1 VEVRYSAFVN
11 IEASGS
17 FDQAR
22 ESVLLIHWRTDMFR
36 TEKNANSNQV
46 AKEALNNQPPPA
58 SWQHNAAP
66 GDAHVQ
72 SQAPLQTSTTS
83 RAISESEALARDI
96 KEGILNG
103 FVGNGTAL
111 TGEATFKGMLR
122 VDGRLKGHITS
133 QDGTLIVGT
142 GGQVDADIE
151 VSVAT
156 IHGTVNGDI
165 IATKRI
171 EIGRT
176 SKVIGNIQTPAL
188 VIEQG
193 AIFEGSCRMLQVK
206 EEADKQEKKE
216 MREAD
221 SAMIAAASQ
230 PESLSNTTSTAS

>member
-1 VEVRYSAFVN
+1 
-11 IEASGS
+11 
-17 FDQAR
+17 
-22 ESVLLIHWRTDMFR
+22 MFR
-36 TEKNANSNQV
+36 TERNSTGNQA
-46 AKEALNNQPPPA
+46 AKEAINNQPPPA
-58 SWQHNAAP
+58 AWQHSAPPNEANAP
-66 GDAHVQ
+66 G
-72 SQAPLQTSTTS
+72 QAPLQASATTS

-103 FVGNGTAL
+103 FVGNGTTI

-142 GGQVDADIE
+142 NGQVDADIE

-206 EEADKQEKKE
+206 GEADKQDQKE
-216 MREAD
+216 TRKETREAD
-221 SAMIAAASQ
+221 SALIAATSQ
-230 PESLSNTTSTAS
+230 PAVLSNTTSTAS

>member
-1 VEVRYSAFVN
+1 
-11 IEASGS
+11 
-17 FDQAR
+17 
-22 ESVLLIHWRTDMFR
+22 MFR
-36 TEKNANSNQV
+36 TERNANGNQV

-58 SWQHNAAP
+58 SWQQNAPPA
-66 GDAHVQ
+66 DAHAQ
-72 SQAPLQTSTTS
+72 SQAPLPTSTTS

-96 KEGILNG
+96 KEGLLNG
-103 FVGNGTAL
+103 FVGNGTAI

-142 GGQVDADIE
+142 NGQVDANIE
-151 VSVAT
+151 VAVAT

-206 EEADKQEKKE
+206 EEAEKREKKE
-216 MREAD
+216 TRAGSD
-221 SAMIAAASQ
+221 AMIAATRQ
-230 PESLSNTTSTAS
+230 PDSPSNTTSTAS

>member
-1 VEVRYSAFVN
+1 
-11 IEASGS
+11 
-17 FDQAR
+17 
-22 ESVLLIHWRTDMFR
+22 MFR
-36 TEKNANSNQV
+36 TERNSNSNQV

-58 SWQHNAAP
+58 PRQPSASPAP
-66 GDAHVQ
+66 ETHAQG
-72 SQAPLQTSTTS
+72 QAQLQTATMTS
-83 RAISESEALARDI
+83 RAVSESEALARDI
-96 KEGILNG
+96 KEGVLNG
-103 FVGNGTAL
+103 FVGGGTVF
-111 TGEATFKGMLR
+111 TGEAAFKGMLR
-122 VDGRLKGHITS
+122 VDGRLKGHIAS

-142 GGQVDADIE
+142 NGQVDADIE

-206 EEADKQEKKE
+206 DETDKQPKPSSPPPVNRLNCRPLQAPQAEGTQGGDTRKAE
-216 MREAD
+216 RRYLA
-221 SAMIAAASQ
+221 
-230 PESLSNTTSTAS
+230 PEGDI

>member
-1 VEVRYSAFVN
+1 
-11 IEASGS
+11 
-17 FDQAR
+17 
-22 ESVLLIHWRTDMFR
+22 MFR
-36 TEKNANSNQV
+36 TERNSNSNQV

-58 SWQHNAAP
+58 PAP
-66 GDAHVQ
+66 RQPSASPATDAHAQ
-72 SQAPLQTSTTS
+72 SQAQLQTATTS
-83 RAISESEALARDI
+83 RAVSESEALARDI
-96 KEGILNG
+96 KEGVLNG
-103 FVGNGTAL
+103 FVGGGTVF
-111 TGEATFKGMLR
+111 TGEAAFKGMLR
-122 VDGRLKGHITS
+122 VDGRLKGHIAS

-142 GGQVDADIE
+142 NGQVDADIE

-206 EEADKQEKKE
+206 DEADKQQKKE
-216 MREAD
+216 KREAEP
-221 SAMIAAASQ
+221 AIIAAASQ
-230 PESLSNTTSTAS
+230 PVAPSTTSSTAS

>member
-1 VEVRYSAFVN
+1 
-11 IEASGS
+11 
-17 FDQAR
+17 
-22 ESVLLIHWRTDMFR
+22 MFR
-36 TEKNANSNQV
+36 TERSTTSNQA

-58 SWQHNAAP
+58 SWQP
-66 GDAHVQ
+66 TPTPTDAHTQ
-72 SQAPLQTSTTS
+72 SQPPLAATATTS

-96 KEGILNG
+96 KEGVLNG
-103 FVGNGTAL
+103 FVGNGTAF
-111 TGEATFKGMLR
+111 TGEAAFKGMLR
-122 VDGRLKGHITS
+122 VDGRLKGHISS

-142 GGQVDADIE
+142 NGQVDADIE

-176 SKVIGNIQTPAL
+176 SKVVGNIQTPAL

-206 EEADKQEKKE
+206 KEEADKQQKKE
-216 MREAD
+216 VREKEPPT
-221 SAMIAAASQ
+221 IAAASSQ
-230 PESLSNTTSTAS
+230 PAAPTNTATVSP

>member
-1 VEVRYSAFVN
+1 
-11 IEASGS
+11 
-17 FDQAR
+17 
-22 ESVLLIHWRTDMFR
+22 MFR
-36 TEKNANSNQV
+36 TEKNSTGHQA
-46 AKEALNNQPPPA
+46 AKEAINNQPPPA
-58 SWQHNAAP
+58 SWQHNASPNDASAP
-66 GDAHVQ
+66 G
-72 SQAPLQTSTTS
+72 QAPLQASATTS

-103 FVGNGTAL
+103 FVGNGTTI

-142 GGQVDADIE
+142 NGQVDADIE

-156 IHGTVNGDI
+156 IHGTINGDI

-206 EEADKQEKKE
+206 EEADKQDHNET
-216 MREAD
+216 READ
-221 SAMIAAASQ
+221 NAMIAAASQ
-230 PESLSNTTSTAS
+230 PPVLSNATGTAS